1 MKKYWFVFNNTD
13 LLLEKN
19 SDGSYTI
26 PFQEYP
32 PTEIG
37 KDTTIHNITPLESY
51 EVKTYRIDGPIINDK
66 FEMCNLR
73 ASYHKLPQP
82 LYLKAGKCEEIL
94 YWDSNTKF
102 CGVCG
107 GHMKLNTD
115 ISKKCE
121 KCGKE
126 IWPQLATTIIVLIHK
141 NDQVLLVHANN
152 FKGNYYGLVAGFVET
167 GETLEQAVVR
177 EVTEETSLKIKN
189 LKYFGSQPWPYPC
202 GLMIGF
208 YAEYES
214 GEIKLQRSE
223 LGAGG
228 WFTMDNLPPIPE
240 KLSIARKLIDNW
252 IENHDKI

>member
-1 MKKYWFVFNNTD
+1 MNKYWFVFNNTD
-13 LLLEKN
+13 LLLEKTPN
-19 SDGSYTI
+19 GGYTI

-32 PTEIG
+32 PTEIKKG
-37 KDTTIHNITPLESY
+37 TTIHNITPLDSY
-51 EVKTYRIDGPIINDK
+51 EVKTYRIDKIINNDK

-73 ASYHKLPQP
+73 ASYHKLPQSI
-82 LYLKAGKCEEIL
+82 YLKAGKCEEIL
-94 YWDSNTKF
+94 YWDLNTRY

-126 IWPQLATTIIVLIHK
+126 IWPQLATAIIVLIHK
-141 NDQVLLVHANN
+141 GEQVLLVHANN

-177 EVTEETSLKIKN
+177 EVAEETNLKIKN

-223 LGAGG
+223 LGSGG
-228 WFTMDNLPPIPE
+228 WFSRNNLPPIPD
-240 KLSIARKLIDNW
+240 KLSIARKLIDDW
-252 IENHDKI
+252 IKKY